1 VTVGAVSRRV
11 QQLKFFRRVYK
22 ASYETKQVEQ
32 LLDAIRLR
40 GMLRDSLKRAS
51 IRVTRVQQAHH
62 IIPVEAV
69 KQCRL
74 MQLAVLGKFKL
85 NGVPNGVPL
94 SLKQHKRRHSEL
106 GDYNRYV
113 LGELLRIE
121 EELGPRI
128 SQKKAREAVEALVKT
143 LEGHFS

>member
-1 VTVGAVSRRV
+1 VE
-11 QQLKFFRRVYK
+11 QLKFFKRVFR
-22 ASYETKQVEQ
+22 ASYDPGQVEQ

-40 GMLRDSLKRAS
+40 GMLRDNLKRAS

-85 NGVPNGVPL
+85 NGAANGVPL
-94 SLKQHKRRHSEL
+94 SLKQHKRRHDQL

-128 SQKKAREAVEALVKT
+128 SQKKAREAVEALAKT
-143 LEGHFS
+143 LEDHFS